1 MLGKIADNAVIL
13 VAAILTACGV
23 GLAIMPWGALTPQ
36 HETPAP
42 AKPAKAIVFVDM
54 GNSK

>member
-13 VAAILTACGV
+13 VAAILTACGI
-23 GLAIMPWGALTPQ
+23 GLAIMPWGALTPRDQ
-36 HETPAP
+36 NPVP

-54 GNSK
+54 GHSK